1 MPSQKYE
8 SGQLNSILNSLFKK
22 GANGVLCL
30 ETQVASW
37 VQQRSCLLILRN
49 GALTYGEKNVSTIPT
64 NRDLC
69 QMLGDKLKP
78 NLINAALS
86 VALEKITNPSS
97 TRELT
102 ELLIR
107 MRVFSWQEIEALIAT
122 QVVLILE
129 RFLSHPGIA
138 HWQISDEFDLSYGED
153 KHGLDRSQIEEQL
166 KLRQQK
172 WQQYAPTIPSM
183 DAIPYVTPEQL
194 QQIGDR
200 NVKQHLAGSVDGKH
214 TLIDIADKMGKD
226 PLKVAKS
233 YVNWA
238 NNGWVSIGTTPR
250 NDRAVSN
257 AKAKIQL
264 IQDAIKSN
272 DNAPK
277 SASINNSVNQTPD
290 NQNLPIVLSV
300 DDSPIIQTTIKRALK
315 EQYNV
320 LLADK
325 AADALKILHQH
336 PVRLMLLDLTMPD
349 VDGLEFCKIVRQIDK
364 FRDLPIVMVTAR
376 DGLVNKMKGHIA
388 GTSKYLTKPFKPEEL
403 RAVVAEYLKS

>member
-30 ETQVASW
+30 ETQVSSW
-37 VQQRSCLLILRN
+37 FHQRSCLLILRN
-49 GALTYGEKNVSTIPT
+49 GALTYGEKNVATIPS
-64 NRDLC
+64 NQDFC
-69 QMLGDKLKP
+69 QMLGNKLKP

-86 VALEKITNPSS
+86 VAREKITNPNS

-102 ELLIR
+102 ELVIK
-107 MRVFSWQEIEALIAT
+107 MRVFTWQEVEALIMT

-129 RFLSHPGIA
+129 QFLSHPGKA
-138 HWQISDEFDLSYGED
+138 EWQASDEFDFSYGED
-153 KHGLDRSQIEEQL
+153 KHGLDRSQIEQQL

-200 NVKQHLAGSVDGKH
+200 DVKQHLAGSADGKH
-214 TLIDIADKMGKD
+214 TLVDIANRMGKD

-233 YVNWA
+233 YTNWV

-277 SASINNSVNQTPD
+277 SASINNPVNQTPD

-300 DDSPIIQTTIKRALK
+300 DDSPIIQTTIKRALQ

-403 RAVVAEYLKS
+403 RAVVAEYLKN